1 MILIEPD
8 ELAAVRLACRHCE
21 NCDVLSIVAT
31 DIYKGA
37 ETAMRSRGL
46 DRDRHDYVTLGI
58 VDPAVAES
66 RPAGT
71 AEATWLEDHLL
82 RWRDEISSE
91 IAGLALTRLL
101 DAPIAE
107 RRPRRL
113 VQRAWEI
120 ADELGWAKLYDAHY
134 LALASMLDMPLLTLD
149 GRLRRGAARSVT
161 TLGPMEL

>member
-1 MILIEPD
+1 MVID
-8 ELAAVRLACRHCE
+8 ASVAVRAC
-21 NCDVLSIVAT
+21 L
-31 DIYKGA
+31 
-37 ETAMRSRGL
+37 
-46 DRDRHDYVTLGI
+46 
-58 VDPAVAES
+58 AES
-66 RPAGT
+66 GFTELKQHELVAPPLLWT
-71 AEATWLEDHLL
+71 EAASSLHEL

>member
-1 MILIEPD
+1 VVILIEPD

-82 RWRDEISSE
+82 RWRDEISALPE
-91 IAGLALTRLL
+91 LEKWLAGSDLEDEGLFDEPEPAGII
-101 DAPIAE
+101 DVPFSVE
-107 RRPRRL
+107 R
-113 VQRAWEI
+113 
-120 ADELGWAKLYDAHY
+120 G
-134 LALASMLDMPLLTLD
+134 
-149 GRLRRGAARSVT
+149 
-161 TLGPMEL
+161 